1 MKNFPLSTSS
11 LLMTVVWDMNE
22 RQTSEKGHLHEF
34 KRTSK
39 TVTGGH
45 VLDNEKT
52 DGLCVF

>member
-1 MKNFPLSTSS
+1 
-11 LLMTVVWDMNE
+11 MTVVWDMNE